1 MIDHVMNEYSKNRIA
16 YILCQRIRNSHSLYM
31 SINDFNIRHNDSLD
45 QYTFTCLNLKYE
57 EEICILM
64 TAVSFRSC

>member
-1 MIDHVMNEYSKNRIA
+1 
-16 YILCQRIRNSHSLYM
+16 M

-45 QYTFTCLNLKYE
+45 RYTFTCLNLKYE

>member
-1 MIDHVMNEYSKNRIA
+1 
-16 YILCQRIRNSHSLYM
+16 M
-31 SINDFNIRHNDSLD
+31 SIYDLNILHNDGLD

-64 TAVSFRSC
+64 TAVSFRSCYSLVPVYFYPAHPDSFSKTQNKVT

>member
-16 YILCQRIRNSHSLYM
+16 YILCQRIRNIYM